1 MGQGV
6 AERLT
11 GKPIREWVFQ
21 GIDGGMNLAALA
33 KDELTE
39 NLDSVVES
47 LEEFASCAV
56 EAVLQTSRDEIRQL
70 NLDDKYI
77 YDLENAQCRLFSGLI
92 RDADIKGVGFGSC
105 DEFPLQRQ
113 DFPARSVGPKEGKRD
128 EDIPDWRV
136 AILDCVIT
144 SPNFKRDKQKS
155 IKWKAEI
162 HRSRSLYF
170 EIHDERFWQRITK
183 REFGFTESTQLTV
196 QLATRY
202 VENKPKDYRVIR
214 VLSVDGERIA
224 QPLTDDAISAIIGQ
238 FSWGQESY
246 LQDDLFR

>member
-1 MGQGV
+1 M

-92 RDADIKGVGFGSC
+92 RDADIKGVEFGSG
-105 DEFPLQRQ
+105 DQFPLQRQ
-113 DFPARSVGPKEGKRD
+113 DFPARSVGPKERKRD
-128 EDIPDWRV
+128 DDIPDWRV
-136 AILDCVIT
+136 AILDCAIT

-155 IKWKAEI
+155 RKWVAEI
-162 HRSRSLYF
+162 GKSKRLLF
-170 EIHDERFWQRITK
+170 EMHDEQFWQRFFNE
-183 REFGFTESTQLTV
+183 EFGFMKSTQLTV

-202 VENKPKDYRVIR
+202 EDSKPKEYRVNR
-214 VLSVDGERIA
+214 VLSIDGKRIA
-224 QPLTDDAISAIIGQ
+224 HPLEDDAISAMIGQ
-238 FSWGQESY
+238 FSSGPTDP
-246 LQDDLFR
+246 LQNDLFG